1 MKMSFL
7 IKLERLSLLSVILS
21 SLFCSSYSAFA
32 DNVELDDRDLKT
44 LSKLDLLDAKQVAG
58 TAYKAGLVTFAYG
71 SGIPT
76 VVCALLELT
85 DLAFEKGESILSVQ
99 LGDSVRW
106 NIESA
111 ISGSA
116 NDSVEHLIV
125 KPLEAGLKT
134 SMLITT
140 DRRTYHIRLKSTEAD
155 FMPAV
160 VFSYPNSL
168 KLPSKKHYG
177 DDSYLQYTSNYDSN
191 EDHNDY
197 SETNSSL
204 KYYSSV
210 QNVSYEGNSRPALN
224 VAATYNDSTQRRN
237 YNYSVDGDSKII
249 PQNVYDDGKRTF
261 IVMNNPINLSYLPV
275 LQEISSESF
284 LFFGEDKTN
293 TINFTY
299 FDNTFVVDGI
309 YSHLRLISKNG
320 EEKQSADVVRLES

>member
-1 MKMSFL
+1 MKMSVL
-7 IKLERLSLLSVILS
+7 IKLERLSLLSAILS
-21 SLFCSSYSAFA
+21 CLFCSSYSAFA
-32 DNVELDDRDLKT
+32 DNVDLDDRDLKT

-204 KYYSSV
+204 KNYSSV

-261 IVMNNPINLSYLPV
+261 IVMNNPINSSYLPV

>member
-1 MKMSFL
+1 MSVL

-21 SLFCSSYSAFA
+21 CLFCSSYSAFA
-32 DNVELDDRDLKT
+32 DNVDLDDRDLKT

-204 KYYSSV
+204 KNYSSV

-249 PQNVYDDGKRTF
+249 PQNVYDDGKRIF
-261 IVMNNPINLSYLPV
+261 IVMNNPINSSYLPV

>member
-1 MKMSFL
+1 MSVL
-7 IKLERLSLLSVILS
+7 IKLERLSLLSVVLS
-21 SLFCSSYSAFA
+21 CLFCSSYSAFA
-32 DNVELDDRDLKT
+32 DNVDLDDRDLKT

-116 NDSVEHLIV
+116 NDSIEHLIV

-177 DDSYLQYTSNYDSN
+177 GDSYLQYSSNYDSN

-204 KYYSSV
+204 KHYSSV

-261 IVMNNPINLSYLPV
+261 IVMNNPINSSYLPV

>member
-1 MKMSFL
+1 MKMSVL

-21 SLFCSSYSAFA
+21 CLFFSSYSAFA
-32 DNVELDDRDLKT
+32 DNVDLDDRDLKT

-191 EDHNDY
+191 EDHNDC

-204 KYYSSV
+204 KNYSSV

-224 VAATYNDSTQRRN
+224 VAATFNDSTQRRN

-261 IVMNNPINLSYLPV
+261 IVMNNPINSSYLPV

>member
-1 MKMSFL
+1 M
-7 IKLERLSLLSVILS
+7 ILS
-21 SLFCSSYSAFA
+21 CLFFSSYSAFA
-32 DNVELDDRDLKT
+32 DNVDLDDRDLKT

-204 KYYSSV
+204 KNNSSV
-210 QNVSYEGNSRPALN
+210 QNVSYEVNSRPALN

-261 IVMNNPINLSYLPV
+261 IVMNNPINSSYLPV

>member
-21 SLFCSSYSAFA
+21 CLFFSSYSAFA

-261 IVMNNPINLSYLPV
+261 IVMNNPINSSYLPV

-309 YSHLRLISKNG
+309 YSHLRLISKNC

>member
-1 MKMSFL
+1 MSVL

-21 SLFCSSYSAFA
+21 CLFCSSYSAFA
-32 DNVELDDRDLKT
+32 DNVDLDDRDLKT

-177 DDSYLQYTSNYDSN
+177 DDSYLQYTSNYESN

-204 KYYSSV
+204 KNYSSV

-261 IVMNNPINLSYLPV
+261 IVMNNPINSSYLPV

>member
-1 MKMSFL
+1 MKMSVL
-7 IKLERLSLLSVILS
+7 IKLERLSILSVILS
-21 SLFCSSYSAFA
+21 SLFFSSYSAFA
-32 DNVELDDRDLKT
+32 DNVDLDDRDLKT

-204 KYYSSV
+204 KNYSSV

-261 IVMNNPINLSYLPV
+261 IVMNNPINSSYLPV

>member
-1 MKMSFL
+1 MSVL

-21 SLFCSSYSAFA
+21 CLFCSSYSAFA
-32 DNVELDDRDLKT
+32 DNVDLDDRDLKT

-204 KYYSSV
+204 KNYSSV

-261 IVMNNPINLSYLPV
+261 IVMNNPINSSYLPV

>member
-21 SLFCSSYSAFA
+21 CLFFSSYSAFA
-32 DNVELDDRDLKT
+32 DNIDLDDRDLKT

-261 IVMNNPINLSYLPV
+261 IVTNNPINSSYLPV

>member
-1 MKMSFL
+1 MKMSVL

-21 SLFCSSYSAFA
+21 CLFCSSYSAFA
-32 DNVELDDRDLKT
+32 DNVDLDDRDLKT

-224 VAATYNDSTQRRN
+224 VAATYNDSPQRRN

-261 IVMNNPINLSYLPV
+261 IVMNNPINSSYLPV

>member
-1 MKMSFL
+1 MKMSVL

-21 SLFCSSYSAFA
+21 CLFCSSYSAFA
-32 DNVELDDRDLKT
+32 DNVDLDDRDLKT
-44 LSKLDLLDAKQVAG
+44 LSKLDFLDAKQVAG

-71 SGIPT
+71 SGIPS

-204 KYYSSV
+204 KNYSSV

-261 IVMNNPINLSYLPV
+261 IVMLYV
-275 LQEISSESF
+275 F
-284 LFFGEDKTN
+284 RAM
-293 TINFTY
+293 TY
-299 FDNTFVVDGI
+299 
-309 YSHLRLISKNG
+309 
-320 EEKQSADVVRLES
+320 

>member
-1 MKMSFL
+1 MKMSVL
-7 IKLERLSLLSVILS
+7 IKLERLSILSVILS
-21 SLFCSSYSAFA
+21 SLFFSSYSAFA
-32 DNVELDDRDLKT
+32 DNVDLDDRDLKT

-204 KYYSSV
+204 KNYSSV

-237 YNYSVDGDSKII
+237 YNYSVDGDSKSI

-261 IVMNNPINLSYLPV
+261 IVMNNPINSSYLPV

>member
-1 MKMSFL
+1 MKMSVL

-21 SLFCSSYSAFA
+21 CLFFSSYSAFA
-32 DNVELDDRDLKT
+32 DNVDLDDRDLKT

-191 EDHNDY
+191 EDHNDC

-204 KYYSSV
+204 KNYSSV

-261 IVMNNPINLSYLPV
+261 IVMNNPINSSYLPV

>member
-1 MKMSFL
+1 MSVL
-7 IKLERLSLLSVILS
+7 IKLERLSLLSVVLS
-21 SLFCSSYSAFA
+21 CLFCSSYSAFA
-32 DNVELDDRDLKT
+32 DNVDLDDRDLKT

-116 NDSVEHLIV
+116 NDSIEHLIV

-197 SETNSSL
+197 SDTNSSL
-204 KYYSSV
+204 KNNSSV
-210 QNVSYEGNSRPALN
+210 QNVSYEVNSRPALN

-261 IVMNNPINLSYLPV
+261 IVMNNPINSSYLPV

>member
-1 MKMSFL
+1 MKMSVL
-7 IKLERLSLLSVILS
+7 IKLERLSLLSAILS
-21 SLFCSSYSAFA
+21 CLFCSSYSAFA
-32 DNVELDDRDLKT
+32 DNVDLDDRDLKT

-58 TAYKAGLVTFAYG
+58 TAYKAGLVTFTYG

-177 DDSYLQYTSNYDSN
+177 DDSYLQYTSNYVSN
-191 EDHNDY
+191 EDHNDN

-204 KYYSSV
+204 KNYSSV

-249 PQNVYDDGKRTF
+249 PQNVYDDGKRT
-261 IVMNNPINLSYLPV
+261 IMVMNNPINSSYLPV

>member
-1 MKMSFL
+1 MSVL
-7 IKLERLSLLSVILS
+7 IKLERLSLLSVVLS
-21 SLFCSSYSAFA
+21 CLFCSSYSAFA
-32 DNVELDDRDLKT
+32 DNVDLDDRDLKT

-197 SETNSSL
+197 SEANSSL
-204 KYYSSV
+204 KNYSSV

-261 IVMNNPINLSYLPV
+261 IVMNNPINSSYLPV
-275 LQEISSESF
+275 LQEISTESF

>member
-1 MKMSFL
+1 MKMSVL

-21 SLFCSSYSAFA
+21 CLFCSSYSAFA
-32 DNVELDDRDLKT
+32 DNVDLDDRDLKT

-76 VVCALLELT
+76 VICALLELT

-125 KPLEAGLKT
+125 KPFEAGLKT

-204 KYYSSV
+204 KNYSSV

-249 PQNVYDDGKRTF
+249 PQNVYDDGKRIF
-261 IVMNNPINLSYLPV
+261 IVMNNPINSSYLPV

>member
-1 MKMSFL
+1 MKMSVI

-21 SLFCSSYSAFA
+21 CLFFSSYSAFA
-32 DNVELDDRDLKT
+32 DNIDLDDRDLKT

-58 TAYKAGLVTFAYG
+58 TAYKAGLVTFSYG

-85 DLAFEKGESILSVQ
+85 DLTFEKGESILSVQ

-204 KYYSSV
+204 KNYSSV

-261 IVMNNPINLSYLPV
+261 IVMNNPINSSYLPV

-320 EEKQSADVVRLES
+320 KEKQSADVVRLES

>member
-1 MKMSFL
+1 MKMSVL

-21 SLFCSSYSAFA
+21 SLFFSSYSAFA
-32 DNVELDDRDLKT
+32 DNIDLDDRDLKT

-85 DLAFEKGESILSVQ
+85 DLTFEKGESILSVQ

-204 KYYSSV
+204 KNYSSV

-261 IVMNNPINLSYLPV
+261 IVMNNPINSSYLPV

-309 YSHLRLISKNG
+309 YSHLRLVSKNG

>member
-1 MKMSFL
+1 MKMSVL
-7 IKLERLSLLSVILS
+7 IKLERLSILSVILS

-32 DNVELDDRDLKT
+32 DNVDLDDRDLKT

-177 DDSYLQYTSNYDSN
+177 DDSYLQYTSNYESN

-204 KYYSSV
+204 KNYSSV

-224 VAATYNDSTQRRN
+224 VAATYNDGTQRRN

-261 IVMNNPINLSYLPV
+261 IVMNNPINSSYLPV

>member
-1 MKMSFL
+1 MKMSVI

-21 SLFCSSYSAFA
+21 CLFFSSYSAFA
-32 DNVELDDRDLKT
+32 DNVDLDDRDLKT

-106 NIESA
+106 NIESS

-204 KYYSSV
+204 KNYSSV

-224 VAATYNDSTQRRN
+224 VATTYNDSTQRRN

-261 IVMNNPINLSYLPV
+261 IVMNNPINSSYLPV

>member
-1 MKMSFL
+1 MKMSVL

-21 SLFCSSYSAFA
+21 CLFFSSYSAFA
-32 DNVELDDRDLKT
+32 DNVDLDDRDLKT
-44 LSKLDLLDAKQVAG
+44 LSKLDLLDAKQVAA

-191 EDHNDY
+191 EDHNDC

-204 KYYSSV
+204 KNYSSV

-261 IVMNNPINLSYLPV
+261 IVMNNPINSSYLPV

>member
-1 MKMSFL
+1 MKMSVL

-21 SLFCSSYSAFA
+21 CLFFSSYSAFA
-32 DNVELDDRDLKT
+32 DNVDLDDRDLKT

-85 DLAFEKGESILSVQ
+85 DLSFEKGESILSVQ

-191 EDHNDY
+191 EDHNDC

-204 KYYSSV
+204 KNYSSV

-261 IVMNNPINLSYLPV
+261 IVMNNPINSSYLPV

>member
-1 MKMSFL
+1 MSVL
-7 IKLERLSLLSVILS
+7 IKLERLSLLSVVLS
-21 SLFCSSYSAFA
+21 CLFCSSYSAFA
-32 DNVELDDRDLKT
+32 DNVDLDDRDLKT

-116 NDSVEHLIV
+116 NDSIEHLIV

-197 SETNSSL
+197 SDTNSSL
-204 KYYSSV
+204 KNNSSV
-210 QNVSYEGNSRPALN
+210 QNVSYEVNSRPALN

-261 IVMNNPINLSYLPV
+261 IVMNNPINSSYLPV

-320 EEKQSADVVRLES
+320 EEKQSAEVVRLES

>member
-7 IKLERLSLLSVILS
+7 IKLDRLSLLSVILS
-21 SLFCSSYSAFA
+21 CLFFSSYSAFA

-261 IVMNNPINLSYLPV
+261 IVMNNPINSSYLPV

>member
-1 MKMSFL
+1 MKMSVL

-21 SLFCSSYSAFA
+21 SLFFSSYSAFA

-160 VFSYPNSL
+160 VFSYPNRL
-168 KLPSKKHYG
+168 KLPSKKLYG
-177 DDSYLQYTSNYDSN
+177 DDSHLQYTSNYDSN
-191 EDHNDY
+191 EEHNDY
-197 SETNSSL
+197 SKSNSSL
-204 KYYSSV
+204 KYYSSE

-261 IVMNNPINLSYLPV
+261 IVMNNPINSSYLPV

>member
-1 MKMSFL
+1 MKMSVL

-21 SLFCSSYSAFA
+21 CLFCSSYSAFA
-32 DNVELDDRDLKT
+32 DNVDLDDRDLKT

-76 VVCALLELT
+76 VICALLELT

-204 KYYSSV
+204 KNYSSV
-210 QNVSYEGNSRPALN
+210 QNVSYERNSQPALN

-261 IVMNNPINLSYLPV
+261 IVMNNPINSSYLPV

>member
-1 MKMSFL
+1 MKMSVL
-7 IKLERLSLLSVILS
+7 IKLERLSLLSAILS
-21 SLFCSSYSAFA
+21 CLFCSSYSAFA
-32 DNVELDDRDLKT
+32 DNVDLDDRDLKT

-177 DDSYLQYTSNYDSN
+177 DDSYLQYTSNYESN

-261 IVMNNPINLSYLPV
+261 IVMNNPINSSYLPV

>member
-21 SLFCSSYSAFA
+21 CLFFSSYSAFA

-155 FMPAV
+155 YMPAV

-224 VAATYNDSTQRRN
+224 IAATYNDSTQRRN

-261 IVMNNPINLSYLPV
+261 IVMNNPINSSYLPV

-293 TINFTY
+293 TINFTF

>member
-1 MKMSFL
+1 MKMSVL

-21 SLFCSSYSAFA
+21 CLFFSSYSAFA
-32 DNVELDDRDLKT
+32 DNVDLDDRDLKT

-125 KPLEAGLKT
+125 KPLEAGIKT

-204 KYYSSV
+204 KNNSSV
-210 QNVSYEGNSRPALN
+210 QNVSYEVNSRPALN

-261 IVMNNPINLSYLPV
+261 IVMNNPINSSYLPV

>member
-1 MKMSFL
+1 MKMSVL

-21 SLFCSSYSAFA
+21 CLFFSSYSAFA
-32 DNVELDDRDLKT
+32 DNVDLDDRDLKT

-261 IVMNNPINLSYLPV
+261 IVMNNPINSSYLPV
-275 LQEISSESF
+275 LQEISTESF

>member
-1 MKMSFL
+1 MKMSVL

-21 SLFCSSYSAFA
+21 CLFFSSYSAFA
-32 DNVELDDRDLKT
+32 DNVDLDDRDLKT

-177 DDSYLQYTSNYDSN
+177 DDSYLQYSSNYDSN

-210 QNVSYEGNSRPALN
+210 QNVSYEENSRPALN

-261 IVMNNPINLSYLPV
+261 IVMNNPINSSYLPV
-275 LQEISSESF
+275 LQEISTESF

>member
-1 MKMSFL
+1 MKMSVI

-21 SLFCSSYSAFA
+21 CLFFSSYSAFA
-32 DNVELDDRDLKT
+32 DNVDLDDRDLKT

-204 KYYSSV
+204 KNYSSV
-210 QNVSYEGNSRPALN
+210 QNDSHEGNSRPALN
-224 VAATYNDSTQRRN
+224 VATTYNDSTQRRN

-261 IVMNNPINLSYLPV
+261 IVMNNPINSSYLPV

>member
-1 MKMSFL
+1 MKMSVL

-21 SLFCSSYSAFA
+21 CLFFSSYSAFA

-204 KYYSSV
+204 KNYSSV
-210 QNVSYEGNSRPALN
+210 QKVSYEGNSRPALN

-261 IVMNNPINLSYLPV
+261 IVMNNPINSSYLPV

>member
-1 MKMSFL
+1 MKMSVL
-7 IKLERLSLLSVILS
+7 IKLERLSLLSAILS
-21 SLFCSSYSAFA
+21 CLFCSSYSAFA
-32 DNVELDDRDLKT
+32 DNVDLDDRDLKT

-177 DDSYLQYTSNYDSN
+177 DDSYLQYTSNYVSN
-191 EDHNDY
+191 EDHDDN

-204 KYYSSV
+204 KNYSSV
-210 QNVSYEGNSRPALN
+210 QNVSYEGNSRPTLN

-261 IVMNNPINLSYLPV
+261 IVMNNPINSSYLPV

>member
-1 MKMSFL
+1 MKMSVL

-21 SLFCSSYSAFA
+21 CLFFSSYSAFA
-32 DNVELDDRDLKT
+32 DNIDLDDRDLKT

-85 DLAFEKGESILSVQ
+85 DLTFEKGESILSVQ

-204 KYYSSV
+204 KNYSSV

-249 PQNVYDDGKRTF
+249 PQNVYDDGKRIF
-261 IVMNNPINLSYLPV
+261 IVMNNPINSSYLPV

>member
-1 MKMSFL
+1 MKMSVL

-21 SLFCSSYSAFA
+21 SLFFSSYSAFA

-191 EDHNDY
+191 EEHNDY

-261 IVMNNPINLSYLPV
+261 IVMNNPINSSYLPV

-309 YSHLRLISKNG
+309 YSHMRLISKNG

>member
-1 MKMSFL
+1 MKMSVL
-7 IKLERLSLLSVILS
+7 IKLEKLSLLSAILS
-21 SLFCSSYSAFA
+21 CLFCSSYSAFA
-32 DNVELDDRDLKT
+32 DNVDLDDRDLKT
-44 LSKLDLLDAKQVAG
+44 ISKLDLLDAKQVAG
-58 TAYKAGLVTFAYG
+58 TAYKAGLVTFTYG

-106 NIESA
+106 NIENA

-204 KYYSSV
+204 KNYSSV

-261 IVMNNPINLSYLPV
+261 IVMNNPINSSYLPV

>member
-1 MKMSFL
+1 MSVL

-261 IVMNNPINLSYLPV
+261 IVMNNPINSSYLPV